1 MPTPTTQ
8 KAWIVERM
16 GHPSKVLKFHSDWP
30 VPSEIPKGHV
40 LVKIQAA
47 ALNPIGYK
55 LMQVAPNF
63 LAKRPLIAEHDFSG
77 VVEKENGTEFN
88 VGDPVF
94 GFVHVSVALG
104 TKQGTLA
111 EYVLVPAISVAKR
124 PSNIDVIEASG
135 LAVAG
140 LSAYQSMFHDAHL
153 EAGQTV
159 FINGGSTSVGLFA
172 IQIAKARGIRVV
184 TSASAKKEEL
194 VRKMGADEFIDYTK
208 EPLHKYLTSHPPS
221 PKFHAIIDAY
231 GLSDPSLY
239 THSPAYL
246 APGGSFVTTTP
257 APHNVSL
264 TEIRNLFKTIAAM
277 TWPTWLGGVPRDF
290 KIYGL
295 VQNKSDIDALRD
307 LVAEGKVVG
316 VVDSTYE
323 MNDALKAYER
333 LLTSRATGKVV
344 IKIDT
349 SSGTKNA
356 SDSP

>member
-16 GHPSKVLKFHSDWP
+16 GRPSKALKFHSDWP
-30 VPSEIPKGHV
+30 VPSEIPKDHV

-77 VVEKENGTEFN
+77 VVVKENGTEFE

-94 GFVHVSVALG
+94 GFFHVSVALK
-104 TKQGTLA
+104 TRQGALA
-111 EYVLVPAISVAKR
+111 EYAVVPAISVAKR
-124 PSNIDVIEASG
+124 PSNIDAIKASG
-135 LAVAG
+135 LAVVG
-140 LSAYQSMFHDAHL
+140 LTAYQSMFHDARL
-153 EAGQTV
+153 EPGQTV

-172 IQIAKARGIRVV
+172 IQIAKARGIKVV
-184 TSASAKKEEL
+184 VGASAKNEEL

-246 APGGSFVTTTP
+246 APGGAFVTTTP

-264 TEIRNLFKTIAAM
+264 TEIGNLFRTIAAM
-277 TWPTWLGGVPRDF
+277 TWPTWLGGTPREF
-290 KIYGL
+290 KVYGL
-295 VQNKSDIDALRD
+295 VQNKADINALRD

-316 VVDSTYE
+316 VVDSIYE
-323 MNDALKAYER
+323 MKDALKAYER

-344 IKIDT
+344 IKIDVPPESNNVVD
-349 SSGTKNA
+349 SS
-356 SDSP
+356 